1 LSFSIWC
8 CSKKMRSW
16 RSVSFSRKLARSRK
30 CLCCAEPSTVR
41 RNEKTVAHK
50 NYTCLRL
57 GFLFFL
63 WEQGVALL
71 GFRRNQCRH
80 TVLQYYTE
88 KIKHQATKPCTH
100 ICWQEN
106 KANNWNKNFGRGMH
120 YNLQAPSNTH
130 HVELSTPIQFT
141 GP

>member
-1 LSFSIWC
+1 MSFSIWC

-16 RSVSFSRKLARSRK
+16 RSVSVSRKLTRSRK

-57 GFLFFL
+57 GFLFFFC
-63 WEQGVALL
+63 EQGVALL
-71 GFRRNQCRH
+71 GFLRKQCRH
-80 TVLQYYTE
+80 AE
-88 KIKHQATKPCTH
+88 KIKCQATKPRTH

-106 KANNWNKNFGRGMH
+106 KANNGNKNFGSGISCT
-120 YNLQAPSNTH
+120 PS
-130 HVELSTPIQFT
+130 VFKYMTPLTFFFI
-141 GP
+141 